1 MLARLSPGGVT
12 KICILY
18 DEQSDLFWL
27 TANHPID
34 HLPDLGALRKR
45 GFVGVPANERRIPNL
60 YYGLDCFNWFQAGTV
75 AMSRSQLESFSYPS
89 MLIDNDDPLVLS
101 RTSVGGKN
109 QHDTNL
115 VTLHRARG
123 FRSLA
128 LDLHPS

>member
-60 YYGLDCFNWFQAGTV
+60 YYRLDCFNWFQAGTV

-89 MLIDNDDPLVLS
+89 MLIVADVFHVGKHERKWTSGEDLCSLLFFHLGELIRGS
-101 RTSVGGKN
+101 RI
-109 QHDTNL
+109 
-115 VTLHRARG
+115 
-123 FRSLA
+123 
-128 LDLHPS
+128 